1 MNCSAHLR
9 VLVLTATI
17 ILPSPTSVLA
27 QNEQSQSGSQADTTT
42 TVHLRWGSRTGI
54 SRYRLQLARDLG
66 FSDIV
71 VDRVVSGNDYQID
84 DLSPGK
90 YFWRI
95 APLTTKLGEFSSVG
109 SIEVLES
116 AKPLSNPPPVNDSSR
131 TKTSTADPVLTRG
144 GWRAAVGYIPR
155 PVLANLRSSDRPDV
169 VGINSDGVLFALDSV
184 SGVSLWSLRGRKQNA
199 HQVPD
204 VPLISA
210 PLLLRSR
217 SGLHNI
223 VVLYGTVVEAIE
235 GASGRQLW
243 RVTLPT
249 TTSSG
254 AVISDGRVSKIL
266 VVDSSRQRAFVV
278 DGSNGNIHAQ
288 IRLPHRV
295 IGAPI
300 SIDDQ
305 SARVMIA
312 YDSGQVEVRNMAGAV
327 ICSGDSGSPATTP
340 PLFIKDRSRDL
351 ILVGTKAGL
360 TALAA
365 DDLRPLGM
373 LATKDDAPRGT
384 LAAQD
389 LDGDGSPEVI
399 MMTDRGRVVAVNAAE
414 GRTLWET
421 TVGNDG
427 ETVAFVDVNED
438 RVFDVV
444 VAGDQSFALALSG
457 RDGSVVWKDNQ
468 VTLVENR
475 LAELAPRSIVAMPF
489 GSGALVIVDD
499 SSRTGLRAIEFPKGI
514 AQTNTSNR

>member
-1 MNCSAHLR
+1 MNCPANLR
-9 VLVLTATI
+9 LLVLSVI
-17 ILPSPTSVLA
+17 IVLPSPVSVLA
-27 QNEQSQSGSQADTTT
+27 QNEQPQNDSQTDATTA
-42 TVHLRWGSRTGI
+42 VHLRWGSRIGI
-54 SRYRLQLARDLG
+54 SRYRLQLARDIG

-71 VDRVVSGNDYQID
+71 IDRVVNGNGYQTNE
-84 DLSPGK
+84 LSPGN

-95 APLTTKLGEFSSVG
+95 APVTTKLGEFSSVG

-116 AKPLSNPPPVNDSSR
+116 AKPLSTPPPSNDSSR
-131 TKTSTADPVLTRG
+131 AMTTTGGPVLTRG
-144 GWRAAVGYIPR
+144 GWRTAVGYIAR
-155 PVLANLRSSDRPDV
+155 PVLANLRSPDRPDV

-184 SGVSLWSLRGRKQNA
+184 SGIPLWSLRARKQTA
-199 HQVPD
+199 PG
-204 VPLISA
+204 ISS

-217 SGLHNI
+217 SGLHNV

-243 RVTLPT
+243 RATLPA

-278 DGSNGNIHAQ
+278 DASNGNIHAQ

-295 IGAPI
+295 VGAPVPI
-300 SIDDQ
+300 ADQ

-312 YDSGQVEVRNMAGAV
+312 YDSGQVEVRSMSGAV
-327 ICSGDSGSPATTP
+327 IRSGDSGSPATTP
-340 PLFIKDRSRDL
+340 PLFIKDRRGDL
-351 ILVGTKAGL
+351 ILVGTRDGL

-373 LATKDDAPRGT
+373 LASKDDAPRGT

-389 LDGDGSPEVI
+389 LDGDGSTEVI
-399 MMTDRGRVVAVNAAE
+399 MMTDRGRVVAVNAGE
-414 GRTLWET
+414 GKKLWEQI
-421 TVGNDG
+421 VGKLG
-427 ETVAFVDVNED
+427 ETVTFVDVDAD
-438 RVFDVV
+438 RVFDVI

-468 VTLVENR
+468 VTLVESR
-475 LAELAPRSIVAMPF
+475 PAEIAPRSIVAMPL
-489 GSGALVIVDD
+489 GSGALVIGDD
-499 SSRTGLRAIEFPKGI
+499 ASRTGLRAIEFPNGI
-514 AQTNTSNR
+514 AQTNSPNR